1 MKRAFAAA
9 LALAAAQVSA
19 QGLYICTNEK
29 GNKSY
34 QDEPCT
40 TKMPSPALAP
50 VKADALNDRVV
61 RETMKRYEE
70 AMSTRDPIA
79 VARLLSPSLKVD
91 LKMIDGSKS
100 GKYDYVKFTDTVR
113 LVLNAYPSYRVK
125 HKCKAGKAPSATV
138 AVLDCVTEE
147 EIKIQGKF
155 MWGQANETFHFVV
168 ENGEVKI
175 RELISVQLTEAQQR

>member
-9 LALAAAQVSA
+9 VALAAAQVSA

-50 VKADALNDRVV
+50 VKSEALNDRVV

-79 VARLLSPSLKVD
+79 VTRLMSPSLKVQLTMLD
-91 LKMIDGSKS
+91 RSKS
-100 GKYDYVKFTDTVR
+100 DKYDYYKFTNLLK
-113 LVLNAYPSYRVK
+113 LVLDAYPSYRVK

-147 EIKIQGKF
+147 EMKIQGKF
-155 MWGQANETFHFVV
+155 MWGQANETFHFAV

-175 RELISVQLTEAQQR
+175 RELISVQLTEPQPR